1 MRWRELLE
9 QLWKSQRGL
18 LVLLG
23 VLLVFNLLLFV
34 VLEQTVVPKVAE
46 QESRFL
52 QRQTEVRQMMRNQ
65 GSAAITPEQL
75 FVQASQDIAK
85 FQQAVPDYQEFTALI
100 EELLIL
106 SNRARLNITQINYT
120 SEELKQSPLLKFNL
134 SFNVTGDY
142 AQVKKFIHSLEQSV
156 RLIKIEQI
164 SLQNSDDNGVNL
176 RLNLE
181 TFFRPEGREL

>member
-9 QLWKSQRGL
+9 QLWKTQRSL
-18 LVLLG
+18 LILIG
-23 VLLVFNLLLFV
+23 VLLVSNLLLV
-34 VLEQTVVPKVAE
+34 ALLDQWLVPKVTE

-75 FVQASQDIAK
+75 YLLASQDVVK
-85 FQQAVPDYQEFTALI
+85 FQQAVPDYQEFTGLI

-106 SNRARLNITQINYT
+106 SSHAHLNITQINYT
-120 SEELKQSPLLKFNL
+120 SEELKQSPLLKFSL
-134 SFNVTGDY
+134 SFNVAGDY
-142 AQVKKFIHSLEQSV
+142 EQVKKFIHSLEQSV
-156 RLIKIEQI
+156 RLITIKQI
-164 SLQNSDDNGVNL
+164 SLQSSDNDGVKL

-181 TFFRPEGREL
+181 TFFRPGSRES